1 MPLGNN
7 VKTLIEKEISKTE
20 SLKKALKEREK
31 NYNMDCSKEIA
42 NCDATINHYKK
53 VLTLGGE
60 Q

>member
-7 VKTLIEKEISKTE
+7 VKALIEKEISKTE

-31 NYNMDCSKEIA
+31 NYSVDCSKEIT
-42 NCDATINHYKK
+42 NCDSTINHYKK
-53 VLTLGGE
+53 VLALGGE